1 MNLKHL
7 LKLLLIVGI
16 SSGSLWNCSAMNSN
30 KDDDDKN
37 NILLLYILQNQCLP
51 HDHEHDRRHHS
62 HGDHSDHV
70 HC

>member
-16 SSGSLWNCSAMNSN
+16 SSGSLWNCTAMNSN

-37 NILLLYILQNQCLP
+37 KILLLYILQNQRESLP
-51 HDHEHDRRHHS
+51 HDHGGS
-62 HGDHSDHV
+62 GGDHSGHV
-70 HC
+70 H

>member
-30 KDDDDKN
+30 KNDDDDKN
-37 NILLLYILQNQCLP
+37 KILLFVYLTK
-51 HDHEHDRRHHS
+51 S
-62 HGDHSDHV
+62 KTMFAS
-70 HC
+70 

>member
-37 NILLLYILQNQCLP
+37 KILLLYILQNQCLP
-51 HDHEHDRRHHS
+51 HDHEDS
-62 HGDHSDHV
+62 DGDHSDHV

>member
-7 LKLLLIVGI
+7 LKLLLIVAI

-37 NILLLYILQNQCLP
+37 KILLLYILQNQCLP
-51 HDHEHDRRHHS
+51 HDHDDHHE
-62 HGDHSDHV
+62 DHSDHD